1 MKRENKML
9 TSKQRAALRSA
20 ANGIDTIMQ
29 IGKGGISD
37 ALIKQ
42 VDDALTARELIKIK
56 VLENC
61 EYSSREMAEML
72 SGRVDSEP
80 VQVIG
85 NKFVLF
91 RRNPKKPSYD
101 NCLK

>member
-1 MKRENKML
+1 ML

>member
-1 MKRENKML
+1 ML

-61 EYSSREMAEML
+61 EYTSREMAELL

-101 NCLK
+101 NYLK

>member
-1 MKRENKML
+1 ML

-42 VDDALTARELIKIK
+42 IDDALTARELIKIK

-61 EYSSREMAEML
+61 EYTSREMAEML

-101 NCLK
+101 NYLK

>member
-1 MKRENKML
+1 ML
-9 TSKQRAALRSA
+9 TSKQRAALRGC
-20 ANGIDTIMQ
+20 ANRIEAIFQ
-29 IGKGGISD
+29 VGKGGIGD
-37 ALIKQ
+37 TLIKQ

-61 EYSSREMAEML
+61 EYTAREAAEML
-72 SGRVDSEP
+72 AGETNSEP

-85 NKFVLF
+85 SKLVLF

-101 NCLK
+101 DCLK

>member
-1 MKRENKML
+1 ML
-9 TSKQRAALRSA
+9 SSKQRAALRSC
-20 ANGIDTIMQ
+20 ANKIDTILQ
-29 IGKGGISD
+29 VGKGGIID
-37 ALIKQ
+37 TLIKQ

-61 EYSSREMAEML
+61 EYTSREVAEIL
-72 SGRVDSEP
+72 SEKTNSEP

-85 NKFVLF
+85 NKVVLF
-91 RRNPKKPSYD
+91 KRNSKTPKYD